1 MKEFMRYI
9 AASCVSFTFSTIFY
23 LFFSFWS
30 IFPPLTEQMV
40 VNMLLLSMAIIF
52 LIYLVHLLPI
62 ENSFLLRLLEL
73 SSVLFV
79 LVLAGGVLTMYPFIP
94 LNTFF
99 VLVIGILTY
108 IVVIIVI
115 FIGEQTSAR
124 QINKVIKKRKLE
136 GFNE

>member
-1 MKEFMRYI
+1 MKEIMRYI

-23 LFFSFWS
+23 LFFSFRS
-30 IFPPLTEQMV
+30 IFPPLTEQLV

-52 LIYLVHLLPI
+52 LIYLVHLLPF
-62 ENSFLLRLLEL
+62 ENPVFLRLLEL

-79 LVLAGGVLTMYPFIP
+79 LVSAGGFFTMYPFTP
-94 LNTFF
+94 NNTFF
-99 VLVIGILTY
+99 VVVIGILTY

-124 QINKVIKKRKLE
+124 KINKVIKKRKLE

>member
-1 MKEFMRYI
+1 MRYI

-23 LFFSFWS
+23 LFFSFRS

-40 VNMLLLSMAIIF
+40 INMLIVSLAIIF
-52 LIYLVHLLPI
+52 LIYLVHLLPFD
-62 ENSFLLRLLEL
+62 NSIFIRLLEL

-79 LVLAGGVLTMYPFIP
+79 LVCAGGIFTIYPFTP
-94 LNTFF
+94 YDTFF
-99 VLVIGILTY
+99 VVVLGILTY

-124 QINKVIKKRKLE
+124 KINKVIRKRKLE